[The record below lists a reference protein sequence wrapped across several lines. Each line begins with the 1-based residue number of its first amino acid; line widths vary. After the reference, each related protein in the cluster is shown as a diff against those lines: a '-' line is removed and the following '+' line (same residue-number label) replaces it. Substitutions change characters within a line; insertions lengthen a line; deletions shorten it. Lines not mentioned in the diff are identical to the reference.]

1 MIIEGKPYSDEE
13 ILQKLNWIVA
23 EWFRRK
29 YSSFT
34 PPQRYSIVPA
44 LEGKNVLVTSPTGT
58 GKTLAG
64 FLPVI
69 STLVDLA
76 EKGELEDKVYAV
88 YVSPLR
94 ALNNDIRRNLEEPL
108 KEIYELAKS
117 KGIELQEIRIAVRT
131 GDTTAEERQKQ
142 LRKPPHILITTP
154 ETLAI
159 VLSTPKFSQHLKN
172 VRYLIV
178 DEIHALAENKRGT
191 HLTLS
196 IERLEEMQ
204 EGKMVRIGLSATI
217 HPLDEVA
224 RFLVGYEDGK
234 ERDCIVADVTF
245 EKKMDIK
252 VISPI
257 EDFFSATAEEIS
269 EKLYNTI
276 AELIKKSRT
285 TLIFTNT
292 RSATERVVYHLKKLL
307 PDYPIKAHHSS
318 LSRDVRLEVEEELK
332 KGLLRAVVCV
342 DPNSKVVTEE
352 GVKSIKDIKCNKFVL
367 GVEDGKVKFVRFRDL
382 QEIDY
387 NSTGLCIRTA
397 LGFEI
402 KVTREHKLLTI
413 DESGLKWIE
422 AEKLKKG
429 DYVGILRKIV
439 YPERELSLIEI
450 LPNSAYVKLTDSF
463 LDKLKKNV
471 IRKFGSINALAQKM
485 GINQSHLIRQFN
497 GLYPFRWDRLKR
509 ILNEIGMEITQDDIT
524 EIRSDKKRHVLGVRT
539 FTPFMA
545 RLLGFW
551 LADGSW
557 KSGALTLF
565 SSDLDMLKK
574 YEEGIRKELGVK
586 PRYRK
591 QNERIY
597 CLEICFKVIADMFK
611 GLTSWNR
618 KSKEGVFPS
627 MLFTLPVE
635 HKRQFLSGYFDGDG
649 YLEVKNGRIYSA
661 GFITTND
668 EFAKGIRD
676 LLLSFGIVASIR
688 KRDYDEIQHF
698 GGRIIKKKGTFYT
711 IAVLGGEYLRKFFEV
726 IDPWRNELSRIK
738 KFSSYSNK
746 DVVPHLGKRLRDIR
760 LKLGIST
767 YKLQKELYNPEKVEL
782 GKRQI
787 SRRNLVKLLDY
798 YLKQAK
804 ELDNHKLVEELMDLL
819 SLAKGDVFFDKIVE
833 IKPVEIKKAYG
844 IIDSE
849 TENYVVNGFI
859 SKNSSTSLELGIDI
873 GYIDLVILI
882 GSPKSINRAL
892 QRIGRSGHRLHETSV
907 GRIVVV
913 DQDDLVECTV
923 LVKEALAKRLDRIHI
938 PKKPLDVLCQHIVGM
953 ALEKKWK
960 VDDALRVIR
969 RAYPYRDLTKEEL
982 IDVLRYLSG
991 KYSELEKE
999 KVYGKIWFDEES
1011 MEFGKRSRLLRPI
1024 YYLNVG
1030 TIPDEVAITVVTKDG
1045 RFIGK
1050 VEEEFAERLVEGDV
1064 FVLAGKTFRFL
1075 YSRGMSIVVEEVE
1088 GVKPTIP
1095 SWFSEQLPLSYD
1107 LALRIQRFRR
1117 LMDEMI
1123 ENRGVEEIIDFL
1135 CKEFNLSYSSAKAI
1149 YNYFYEQK
1157 LFSLIPTDKRLVVEC
1172 FRDEK
1177 GYCYVFHTL
1186 IGRRANDAIS
1196 RVFAYRM
1203 GRLKGCNVRITITD
1217 NGFMLRLPEKLSV
1230 EEIKA
1235 LFNLDNFR
1243 EDLIKSLDK
1252 TELLRRRFR
1261 HVAVRSFMILRN
1273 YLGKEKSVYRQ
1284 QISADNLLKL
1294 LKKYFPDFPVLRETY
1309 REIVEDF
1316 MDISSALDYLKKIAN
1331 GSISVEVVEL
1341 PTPSPFSLNI
1351 YLVGEEDVVLMAERR
1366 RILKML
1372 HDMIVERLRQDKSV
1386 GNRYD

>member
-1 MIIEGKPYSDEE
+1 MILEGKPYSDEE
-13 ILQKLNWIVA
+13 ILKRLHPFVA
-23 EWFRRK
+23 EWFKAK
-29 YSSFT
+29 YGSFT
-34 PPQRYSIVPA
+34 PPQKYSIVPA
-44 LEGKNVLVTSPTGT
+44 LEGKNVLITSPTGT

-117 KGIELQEIRIAVRT
+117 KGVELQEIRIAVRT

-234 ERDCIVADVTF
+234 ERECIVADVTF

-276 AELIKKSRT
+276 AELIKRSKT

-307 PDYPIKAHHSS
+307 SDYPIKAHHSS

-332 KGLLRAVVCV
+332 HG
-342 DPNSKVVTEE
+342 
-352 GVKSIKDIKCNKFVL
+352 
-367 GVEDGKVKFVRFRDL
+367 
-382 QEIDY
+382 
-387 NSTGLCIRTA
+387 
-397 LGFEI
+397 
-402 KVTREHKLLTI
+402 
-413 DESGLKWIE
+413 
-422 AEKLKKG
+422 KLK
-429 DYVGILRKIV
+429 
-439 YPERELSLIEI
+439 
-450 LPNSAYVKLTDSF
+450 
-463 LDKLKKNV
+463 
-471 IRKFGSINALAQKM
+471 
-485 GINQSHLIRQFN
+485 
-497 GLYPFRWDRLKR
+497 
-509 ILNEIGMEITQDDIT
+509 
-524 EIRSDKKRHVLGVRT
+524 
-539 FTPFMA
+539 
-545 RLLGFW
+545 
-551 LADGSW
+551 
-557 KSGALTLF
+557 
-565 SSDLDMLKK
+565 
-574 YEEGIRKELGVK
+574 
-586 PRYRK
+586 
-591 QNERIY
+591 
-597 CLEICFKVIADMFK
+597 C
-611 GLTSWNR
+611 
-618 KSKEGVFPS
+618 
-627 MLFTLPVE
+627 
-635 HKRQFLSGYFDGDG
+635 
-649 YLEVKNGRIYSA
+649 
-661 GFITTND
+661 
-668 EFAKGIRD
+668 
-676 LLLSFGIVASIR
+676 
-688 KRDYDEIQHF
+688 
-698 GGRIIKKKGTFYT
+698 
-711 IAVLGGEYLRKFFEV
+711 
-726 IDPWRNELSRIK
+726 
-738 KFSSYSNK
+738 
-746 DVVPHLGKRLRDIR
+746 VV
-760 LKLGIST
+760 
-767 YKLQKELYNPEKVEL
+767 
-782 GKRQI
+782 
-787 SRRNLVKLLDY
+787 
-798 YLKQAK
+798 
-804 ELDNHKLVEELMDLL
+804 
-819 SLAKGDVFFDKIVE
+819 
-833 IKPVEIKKAYG
+833 
-844 IIDSE
+844 
-849 TENYVVNGFI
+849 
-859 SKNSSTSLELGIDI
+859 SSTSLELGIDI

-953 ALEKKWK
+953 ALERKWK
-960 VDDALRVIR
+960 VDEALRVIR
-969 RAYPYRDLTKEEL
+969 RAYPYKDLTREEL

-1011 MEFGKRSRLLRPI
+1011 MEFGKRTRLLRPI

-1123 ENRGVEEIIDFL
+1123 ENRGVEEIIDYL

-1157 LFSLIPTDKRLVVEC
+1157 SFSLIPTDKRLVVEC

-1196 RVFAYRM
+1196 RVFAYRI
-1203 GRLKGCNVRITITD
+1203 GKIKGCNVRITITD
-1217 NGFMLRLPEKLSV
+1217 NGFMLRLPEKLSTD
-1230 EEIKA
+1230 EIKA
-1235 LFNLDNFR
+1235 LFDLDNFR

-1261 HVAVRSFMILRN
+1261 HVAVRSLMILRN

-1284 QISADNLLKL
+1284 QISADNILKL

-1316 MDISSALDYLKKIAN
+1316 MDIGSALDYLKKITN
-1331 GSISVEVVEL
+1331 GSIDVEVVEL

-1351 YLVGEEDVVLMAERR
+1351 YLVGEEDVVLMADRR

-1372 HDMIVERLRQDKSV
+1372 HDMIVERLRQRS
-1386 GNRYD
+1386 